1 MMDLDLYITFTLATA
16 LLILMPGPI
25 VTLTVANS
33 LAHGTRHGLRTVI
46 GTSSATAVL
55 LLIGGFGMA
64 SVFAVLAEWFNWL
77 RWIGAAY
84 LVFLGIQLWRAKPVA
99 LDDGSGDEG
108 VKAGSKKSIF
118 WQGFIVSIT
127 NPKTI
132 LFYAAFFPQFMD
144 PSRPAG
150 EQLAILSVTF
160 LIIATSLDSVYAV
173 LCGRLRPYLA
183 DVKGAHLRNRIT
195 GSLMIGTGLALAF
208 ARKT

>member
-1 MMDLDLYITFTLATA
+1 MIDMDLYITFTLATA

-55 LLIGGFGMA
+55 LLVGGFGMA
-64 SVFAVLAEWFNWL
+64 SVFTVLAEWFHWL

-84 LVFLGIQLWRAKPVA
+84 LVFLGIQFWRAKPVA
-99 LDDGSGDEG
+99 LADGRDSEG
-108 VKAGSKKSIF
+108 IRAGSKKSIF

-144 PSRPAG
+144 PNRPAG

-160 LIIATSLDSVYAV
+160 LIIATSLDSAYAI

-183 DVKGAHLRNRIT
+183 NVNGAHLRNRIT
-195 GSLMIGTGLALAF
+195 GGLMIGTGLVLAF
-208 ARKT
+208 TRKT